1 MKEEPFFSRLRIEAI
16 ARDSADL
23 ARSWLFKAVE
33 KLRIG
38 PQPSHILLA
47 STIGGA
53 AALAPAAFLSLIRLA
68 ESLFFDSLF
77 PAMGSHGHLIF
88 LLPALG
94 GLLIAPLI
102 HFFPSVTEGI
112 GIPSAMES
120 VALRGGVMRLRA
132 GALRTV
138 AAGLTIGSGG
148 GAGRF
153 APSAVLGAAVG
164 SGIGRFLRVSGE
176 QMRSLVGGGGGRGG

>member
-1 MKEEPFFSRLRIEAI
+1 MNKDPIPSRRQIEEI
-16 ARDSADL
+16 ARVSADF
-23 ARSWLFKAVE
+23 ARSWVFKAVE
-33 KLRIG
+33 RLRIG
-38 PQPSHILLA
+38 DQAFHILLA

-68 ESLFFDSLF
+68 ESLFVDSLF

-94 GLLIAPLI
+94 GLLIAPFI

-132 GALRTV
+132 VALRTV
-138 AAGLTIGSGG
+138 AAVLTIGSGG
-148 GAGRF
+148 AGGRF
-153 APSAVLGAAVG
+153 APRAGAGAAGG
-164 SGIGRFLRVSGE
+164 SGG
-176 QMRSLVGGGGGRGG
+176 